1 MYAHI
6 GVCVLLNKSC
16 SQLGFSQP
24 RDVSELLQRQELL
37 SSCKVLV
44 TDYKHTSVEWDI
56 LMQDVVADVHAA
68 TNCIFLL
75 RSLPLYLT
83 DCSRLPTINNIVDSN
98 TKAKSKQPCRRL

>member
-1 MYAHI
+1 VYAHI

-44 TDYKHTSVEWDI
+44 TDYKHTSVEWRTKQWI
-56 LMQDVVADVHAA
+56 AGYGVAVVYISASMLETSIA
-68 TNCIFLL
+68 
-75 RSLPLYLT
+75 
-83 DCSRLPTINNIVDSN
+83 
-98 TKAKSKQPCRRL
+98 